1 MTGFFRSGKLPNM
14 MFHILSAV
22 VFAACVVT
30 PLAYADA
37 LPTGPSQTSATI
49 IVHPDVLSAKK
60 GEVPLDPQLCRP
72 GTFGQIHIVNE
83 RVHVCRKRG

>member
-1 MTGFFRSGKLPNM
+1 M
-14 MFHILSAV
+14 MSRTF
-22 VFAACVVT
+22 FAAVFVATYVVT
-30 PLAYADA
+30 PLASADA
-37 LPTGPSQTSATI
+37 LRTGPSETSATI